1 MHFNL
6 VDLVLLAVFG
16 IALLDG
22 RRRGVA
28 PYASELS
35 AFALG
40 LGLAFGLFQ
49 PLGGALHRWLGV
61 SPGLAGFGAFLLL
74 LVTGHALAQVPVQP
88 AARWFAERLRIS
100 LGPQRSREAGAVPA
114 VGTAVLISAVV
125 LSGLV
130 VLPGPEYRSLVS
142 GSALASTLAHGSS
155 FIQPQLRSLLVP
167 ASRETRTIL
176 QPNSSPDTGAGAFYK
191 LQFPANLQ
199 VELDIPAEAHMLDQI
214 NKVRAQAGLSQL
226 AMDPLLQEV
235 AREHSRD
242 MYQRHY
248 FSHDTPDNKSPYDRM
263 HDLRVHYVTAGENI
277 AFAPD
282 GDQAWDSLMHSPDHR
297 ANILNPDFRCVGI
310 GAYKGLD
317 GYEEMFTQDF
327 ADCSG

>member
-6 VDLVLLAVFG
+6 VDLLLLAVFG
-16 IALLDG
+16 LAILDG
-22 RRRGVA
+22 RRRGIA

-35 AFALG
+35 AFTLG
-40 LGLAFGLFQ
+40 LGLAFALFQ
-49 PLGGALHRWLGV
+49 PLGSALHRWLGV
-61 SPGLAGFGAFLLL
+61 SPGVSGFGAFLLL
-74 LVTGHALAQVPVQP
+74 LVAGHAVAQVPVQP
-88 AARWFAERLRIS
+88 AARWLAERLRIS

-114 VGTAVLISAVV
+114 FGTAVVISAVV
-125 LSGLV
+125 LSALV

-142 GSALASTLAHGSS
+142 GSALGSTLAHGSS
-155 FIQPQLRSLLVP
+155 FIQPQLHSLLVP
-167 ASRETRTIL
+167 ASRETHTIL
-176 QPNSSPDTGAGAFYK
+176 QTTSSPDTGEGAFYK
-191 LQFPANLQ
+191 LQFPTNLQ
-199 VELDIPAEAHMLDQI
+199 VELDIAAEALMLDRI
-214 NKVRAQAGLSQL
+214 NKVRSQAGLSQL

-248 FSHDTPDNKSPYDRM
+248 FSHDTPDHKSPYDRM
-263 HDLRVHYVTAGENI
+263 HDLKVHFVTAGENI

-282 GDQAWDSLMHSPDHR
+282 GDSAWDSLMHSPDHR

-310 GAYKGLD
+310 GAYNGLD

-327 ADCSG
+327 ADCST